1 MKATDEQLE
10 EALKELELENE
21 YLKMENIRLKHVLR
35 TLAKQLAAAA
45 IEVTDYLD
53 VADEDL
59 N

>member
-21 YLKMENIRLKHVLR
+21 YLRLENIRLKHILR
-35 TLAKQLAAAA
+35 TLARQLATAA

-53 VADEDL
+53 VSDEDL